1 MNLFREM
8 NQKKL
13 TIADEA
19 VKVVKSGD
27 KVGVGLNFNDPTTA
41 PMQRSLTHIGEYG
54 IPIGQMTL
62 LDEVG
67 HDVGAHVL
75 TIMMKVSGKIF

>member
-27 KVGVGLNFNDPTTA
+27 KVGVGRNFNDPTTA
-41 PMQRSLTHIGEYG
+41 PMQRSFDDTLVEYG
-54 IPIGQMTL
+54 
-62 LDEVG
+62 DA
-67 HDVGAHVL
+67 HWADDVAR
-75 TIMMKVSGKIF
+75 